1 MYGLVEWGK
10 TFFEAK
16 RFRRAEKENIGG
28 RSCEYLRGSR
38 GRGRGVA
45 NGRTVTPISKI
56 YRCATGLISSPI
68 FTGFD
73 DIHDIQDNIR
83 IDDLTDTLKNEI
95 QSINAIVILLKGND
109 KLSLGSGMFNT
120 MKFLEAT
127 FGKNIWKNAIIVVS
141 FWSNNLGGTY
151 VIDPHLF

>member
-1 MYGLVEWGK
+1 M
-10 TFFEAK
+10 
-16 RFRRAEKENIGG
+16 
-28 RSCEYLRGSR
+28 
-38 GRGRGVA
+38 
-45 NGRTVTPISKI
+45 
-56 YRCATGLISSPI
+56 ISSPHICI

-83 IDDLTDTLKNEI
+83 IDDLINTLKNEI

-141 FWSNNLGGTY
+141 FWSNTLGGT
-151 VIDPHLF
+151 